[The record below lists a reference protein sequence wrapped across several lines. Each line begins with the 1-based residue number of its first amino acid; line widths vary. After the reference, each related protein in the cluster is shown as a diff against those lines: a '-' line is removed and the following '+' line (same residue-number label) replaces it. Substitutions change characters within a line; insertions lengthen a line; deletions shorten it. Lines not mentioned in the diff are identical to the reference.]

1 MKSQIE
7 NSLGFVSHTVPIT
20 TTQLC
25 HWSIKAAT
33 DVGKGTST
41 SMFQQNFIK
50 TDNYQHPLEHPNSET
65 TATPTFGKDME
76 H

>member
-1 MKSQIE
+1 MKSQVE

-33 DVGKGTST
+33 DVGKGIST

-50 TDNYQHPLEHPNSET
+50 TGNYQHPLEPPKSKT
-65 TATPTFGKDME
+65 LATPISGKDME